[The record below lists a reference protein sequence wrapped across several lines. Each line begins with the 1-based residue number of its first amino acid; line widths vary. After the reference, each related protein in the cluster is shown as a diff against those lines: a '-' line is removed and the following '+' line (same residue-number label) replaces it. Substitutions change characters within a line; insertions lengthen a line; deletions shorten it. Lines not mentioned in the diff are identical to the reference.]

1 MHVFIELWTPK
12 PNWESIGTA
21 DRGALMQRLGEV
33 TAPVIQAGAVEVLGW
48 GEADA
53 SIDHPESHRYFA
65 VWRAPRREALDRL
78 REVIAREGWYDY
90 FEQVN
95 VTGELSAPEVVIG
108 QHLAM

>member
-1 MHVFIELWTPK
+1 
-12 PNWESIGTA
+12 
-21 DRGALMQRLGEV
+21 
-33 TAPVIQAGAVEVLGW
+33 
-48 GEADA
+48 
-53 SIDHPESHRYFA
+53 